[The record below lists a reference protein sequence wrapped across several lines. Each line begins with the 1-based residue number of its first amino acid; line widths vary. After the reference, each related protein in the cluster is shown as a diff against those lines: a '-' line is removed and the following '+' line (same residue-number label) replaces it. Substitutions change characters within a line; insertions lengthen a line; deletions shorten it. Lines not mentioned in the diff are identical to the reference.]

1 MSKCHETKSIAWSQ
15 SCFSP
20 FPVSD
25 LCACVHVCVC
35 NSRASLPPPFPSF
48 PATANVAEHNNES
61 WCPSHQTSPSLQSEQ
76 LREIVACRLIKLSWR
91 RPASCTWRCQSRLSS
106 IPPPPLW
113 QPSLLTLLPLPRSPS
128 RPPPFSPSMHST
140 RGTPAWA
147 TSQPL
152 SLNDSDRKCPAG
164 WIFPRKARGGRKAY
178 GCCPISS
185 GWQGLWCCILP
196 RRKGEKKEREKERK
210 IACLGFG
217 KSQATP
223 CSE

>member
-1 MSKCHETKSIAWSQ
+1 MPPDKPITAIRTTARDGSLQAHQAVLT
-15 SCFSP
+15 
-20 FPVSD
+20 
-25 LCACVHVCVC
+25 L
-35 NSRASLPPPFPSF
+35 ASLMHMKTPISPLFHPPSSSSL
-48 PATANVAEHNNES
+48 AAR
-61 WCPSHQTSPSLQSEQ
+61 SPH
-76 LREIVACRLIKLSWR
+76 
-91 RPASCTWRCQSRLSS
+91 
-106 IPPPPLW
+106 PPPLATLPFA
-113 QPSLLTLLPLPRSPS
+113 PS
-128 RPPPFSPSMHST
+128 PPPMLST

-152 SLNDSDRKCPAG
+152 SLNHSDRKCPAG

-178 GCCPISS
+178 GCCPLSS

-196 RRKGEKKEREKERK
+196 RQKGEKKKERERERDRK